1 MWLMNKWFLQL
12 RKQMPSLS
20 SKAHKHLKEMC
31 KQKNKNPKKKNNK
44 IKDQKMN
51 LIEVL
56 ELKVLIFQE
65 GKNKEWPLQDQ
76 FWEIQSS
83 YFWTKPPQ
91 PWIMKMKRKYKIHLT
106 KLWKEEQ
113 QFQSLTE
120 LILSKTVTK
129 LTFLT
134 MVE

>member
-1 MWLMNKWFLQL
+1 
-12 RKQMPSLS
+12 
-20 SKAHKHLKEMC
+20 MC

-76 FWEIQSS
+76 F
-83 YFWTKPPQ
+83 
-91 PWIMKMKRKYKIHLT
+91 
-106 KLWKEEQ
+106 
-113 QFQSLTE
+113 
-120 LILSKTVTK
+120 
-129 LTFLT
+129 
-134 MVE
+134 